1 MRHLPPSSRHG
12 VTAALS
18 RPYARP
24 VTCRRGGTNGANGL
38 VCSPIGWSPFVSPPA
53 AVWVRVGV
61 GLAVLLLLLLGC
73 RAAGGETA
81 ATLAPEP
88 VTLNVFAAAS
98 LTGAFNEI
106 GAAFSAVNPGVTV
119 VFNFAGSNQLA
130 AQIAEGAPA
139 DVFAAADAAQMDAA
153 VASGR
158 SDARAARLFA
168 TNRLV
173 VVFPADNP
181 AGIASLSD
189 LATPDTLVVLAAEE
203 VPVGRYALAFLDR
216 AAADAAFGDGFRAAV
231 LANVVSYEANARGV
245 LNKVALGE
253 ADAGI
258 VYASDLVGA
267 DGVGHLAIP
276 DALNVVAEYPIA
288 PLNDSTRPDVAA
300 AFVEW
305 VLGEAGQGVL
315 AEYGFGSVGEE

>member
-1 MRHLPPSSRHG
+1 MMTSDEQRRFGRLSG
-12 VTAALS
+12 V
-18 RPYARP
+18 
-24 VTCRRGGTNGANGL
+24 
-38 VCSPIGWSPFVSPPA
+38 
-53 AVWVRVGV
+53 V
-61 GLAVLLLLLLGC
+61 GLLLWILLGC
-73 RAAGGETA
+73 GGGGAGAPTA
-81 ATLAPEP
+81 EG

-98 LTGAFNEI
+98 LTDAFNDI
-106 GAAFSAVNPGVTV
+106 GAAFGAANPGVSV

-216 AAADAAFGDGFRAAV
+216 AAADAAFGGGFKAAV

-288 PLNDSTRPDVAA
+288 PLNDSAQADVAA